1 VRSGRVRATATRPA
15 RLSLHDAL
23 PIFWA
28 EKKSALETI
37 FAAGRSRARQR
48 AFQTYRAEQ
57 GRALEDFALWCAA
70 WEDGESSPEVL
81 QQAENRKSTRLNSSH
96 VSISYAVFCLQKK

>member
-1 VRSGRVRATATRPA
+1 RTLLDWGLESVQEINHEAA
-15 RLSLHDAL
+15 
-23 PIFWA
+23 PIDRDVIWA

-81 QQAENRKSTRLNSSH
+81 QQAEVEPRSEERRAGKQ
-96 VSISYAVFCLQKK
+96 A